1 MASELH
7 KTRVGIFVCVGF
19 ALIIAALLI
28 WSHISWGG
36 SPRTYS
42 CYFGESVQGLT
53 VSSPVRFRGITVG
66 QVSHIG
72 IAPDGELAEIFFE
85 ITPASGFSIEVE
97 NMYIHITGN
106 LLTGIKYLEIEMIG
120 DRPKPNRTF
129 PFEPEYPPVGTYH
142 TVSAEDIFYQ
152 LTKFLDDLNVK
163 SISTSITNILDGLQ
177 KVLGHNNLAPLVSNV
192 TVTSQNIKEITESL
206 KVSVTRDNVAL
217 LYTNLNQAVENFRE
231 VSATLENN
239 LSDAAV
245 SNIVDNIT
253 ETTAKVRQSVD
264 AVSPEDI
271 KAFADSLQKL
281 IVHANML
288 VNMTSE
294 EVEDLMNEVQ
304 RAAVNV
310 RAFTEALRARPG
322 QTLFGEDK
330 EKGK

>member
-7 KTRVGIFVCVGF
+7 KTRVGIFVCAGF
-19 ALIIAALLI
+19 ALIIIALLI

-42 CYFGESVQGLT
+42 CYFSESVQGLT
-53 VSSPVRFRGITVG
+53 VDSPVRFRGITVG
-66 QVSHIG
+66 SVSHIG
-72 IAPDGELAEIFFE
+72 IAPDGELAEIFFQ
-85 ITPASGFSIEVE
+85 ISHNSGFTIELE
-97 NMYIHITGN
+97 EMYIHITGN
-106 LLTGIKYLEIEMIG
+106 ILTGIKYLEIELVG

-129 PFEPEYPPVGTYH
+129 PFEPDYPVIGTYH

-152 LTKFLDDLNVK
+152 VTKFLDDLNVK
-163 SISTSITNILDGLQ
+163 SISTSITNILDSVQ
-177 KVLGHNNLAPLVSNV
+177 QVLGHDNLGPLVSNI
-192 TVTSQNIKEITESL
+192 TATSQNIMEISESL
-206 KVSVTRDNVAL
+206 KASVTTSNVAL
-217 LYTNLNQAVENFRE
+217 LFTNLNQAVVNFRE
-231 VSATLENN
+231 VSDTLDRN
-239 LSDAAV
+239 LNETVV
-245 SNIVDNIT
+245 SNIVCNIT
-253 ETTAKVRQSVD
+253 ETTENVKESVH

-271 KAFADSLQKL
+271 KDFADSLQKL

-310 RAFTEALRARPG
+310 RAFTEALRTRPA

-330 EKGK
+330 EKEK

>member
-1 MASELH
+1 MATELH
-7 KTRVGIFVCVGF
+7 KTRVGIFVCLGF
-19 ALIIAALLI
+19 ALIIVALLI

-36 SPRTYS
+36 SPRRYS
-42 CYFGESVQGLT
+42 CYFCESVQGLT

-66 QVSHIG
+66 SVSHIG

-85 ITPASGFSIEVE
+85 ISPGNGFVVE
-97 NMYIHITGN
+97 PDNMYIHITGN
-106 LLTGIKYLEIEMIG
+106 LLTGIKYLEIELVG
-120 DRPKPNRTF
+120 DRPKPSRDF
-129 PFEPEYPPVGTYH
+129 PFEPEYPVVGTYH

-152 LTKFLDDLNVK
+152 LTKLIEDLNVK
-163 SISTSITNILDGLQ
+163 SISTSITNILDGIQ

-192 TVTSQNIKEITESL
+192 TVTSQNIKEITDSL
-206 KVSVTRDNVAL
+206 KVSVTTRNVAL
-217 LYTNLNQAVENFRE
+217 LYTNLNQAVVNFRA
-231 VSATLENN
+231 VSDTLGNN
-239 LSDAAV
+239 LNDAVV
-245 SNIVDNIT
+245 SNIVGNIS
-253 ETTAKVRQSVD
+253 ETTENVKAAVN

-294 EVEDLMNEVQ
+294 EVEDLMAEVQ

-330 EKGK
+330 EKNK

>member
-1 MASELH
+1 MATELH
-7 KTRVGIFVCVGF
+7 KTRVGIFVCLGF
-19 ALIIAALLI
+19 ALIIVALLI

-53 VSSPVRFRGITVG
+53 ISSPVRFRGITVG
-66 QVSHIG
+66 SVSHIG

-85 ITPASGFSIEVE
+85 ITPQSGFTVE
-97 NMYIHITGN
+97 QDSMYIHITGN

-120 DRPKPNRTF
+120 DRPKPNISF
-129 PFEPEYPPVGTYH
+129 PFEPEYPVVGTYH

-163 SISTSITNILDGLQ
+163 SISTSITNILDGVQ
-177 KVLGHNNLAPLVSNV
+177 KVLGHNNLAPLVSNI
-192 TVTSQNIKEITESL
+192 TVTSENIREISASIR
-206 KVSVTRDNVAL
+206 VSVTRDNVAM
-217 LYTNLNQAVENFRE
+217 LYTNLNQAVVNFRAVSDTLQGNLNDE
-231 VSATLENN
+231 VI
-239 LSDAAV
+239 
-245 SNIVDNIT
+245 SNIVCNIT
-253 ETTAKVRQSVD
+253 DTTADVNRMVKVIT
-264 AVSPEDI
+264 PEDI
-271 KAFADSLQKL
+271 RAFADSLQKL

-294 EVEDLMNEVQ
+294 EVEDLLEEVQ
-304 RAAVNV
+304 RSAVNV

>member
-1 MASELH
+1 MATELH

-19 ALIIAALLI
+19 ALIIVALLI

-53 VSSPVRFRGITVG
+53 ISSPVRFRGITVG
-66 QVSHIG
+66 SVSHIG

-85 ITPASGFSIEVE
+85 ITPQSGFVVEVDS
-97 NMYIHITGN
+97 MYIHITGN

-120 DRPKPNRTF
+120 DRPKPNTKF
-129 PFEPEYPPVGTYH
+129 PFEPEYPVVGTYH

-163 SISTSITNILDGLQ
+163 SISTSITNILDGVQ
-177 KVLGHNNLAPLVSNV
+177 KVLGHNNLAPLVSNI
-192 TVTSQNIKEITESL
+192 TVTSENIREISASL
-206 KVSVTRDNVAL
+206 RVSVTRDNVAL
-217 LYTNLNQAVENFRE
+217 LYTNLNQAVVNFRN
-231 VSATLENN
+231 V
-239 LSDAAV
+239 SDALQVNLNDEAI
-245 SNIVDNIT
+245 SNIVHNIT
-253 ETTAKVRQSVD
+253 DTTEDVNRMVKVITPD
-264 AVSPEDI
+264 DI

-304 RAAVNV
+304 RSAVNV

>member
-7 KTRVGIFVCVGF
+7 KTRVGIFVCLGF

-42 CYFGESVQGLT
+42 CYFCESVQGLT

-85 ITPASGFSIEVE
+85 ITPQSGFNVE
-97 NMYIHITGN
+97 QDNMYIHITGN

-120 DRPKPNRTF
+120 DRPKPSTDF
-129 PFEPEYPPVGTYH
+129 PFEPDYPVVGTYH

-152 LTKFLDDLNVK
+152 LTKVLDDLNIK
-163 SISTSITNILDGLQ
+163 SISTSITNILAGVQL
-177 KVLGHNNLAPLVSNV
+177 VLGHNNLAPLVSNV
-192 TVTSQNIKEITESL
+192 TATSQNIKEITDNL
-206 KVSVTRDNVAL
+206 KHSVTKQNVAL
-217 LYTNLNQAVENFRE
+217 LCTNLNQAVENFRQ
-231 VSATLENN
+231 VSFALENN
-239 LSDAAV
+239 LNNNVV
-245 SNIVDNIT
+245 SNIVGNIQ
-253 ETTAKVRQSVD
+253 ETTEKVKQSVE
-264 AVSPEDI
+264 AVSPEEI

-281 IVHANML
+281 LLHVNML

-294 EVEDLMNEVQ
+294 EVEDLMAEVQ
-304 RAAVNV
+304 RAAVNI

-330 EKGK
+330 EKNK

>member
-7 KTRVGIFVCVGF
+7 KTRVGIFVCAGF
-19 ALIIAALLI
+19 SLVIIALLI

-53 VSSPVRFRGITVG
+53 VDSPVRFRGITVG
-66 QVSHIG
+66 SVSHIG
-72 IAPDGELAEIFFE
+72 IAPDGELAEIFFQ
-85 ITPASGFSIEVE
+85 ISQNSGFTIELD

-106 LLTGIKYLEIEMIG
+106 LLTGIKYLEIELVG
-120 DRPKPNRTF
+120 DRPKPNRSF
-129 PFEPEYPPVGTYH
+129 PFEPEYPAVGTYH

-163 SISTSITNILDGLQ
+163 SISTSITNILDGVQ
-177 KVLGHNNLAPLVSNV
+177 KVLGHENLAPLVSNV
-192 TVTSQNIKEITESL
+192 TVTSENIREITESL
-206 KVSVTRDNVAL
+206 KVSVTTRNVAL
-217 LYTNLNQAVENFRE
+217 LYTNLNQAVVNFRA
-231 VSATLENN
+231 VSDTLENN
-239 LSDAAV
+239 LNDAVV
-245 SNIVDNIT
+245 SNIVGNIS
-253 ETTAKVRQSVD
+253 ETTENVKAAVN

-294 EVEDLMNEVQ
+294 EVEDLMAEVQ
-304 RAAVNV
+304 RAAINV

-330 EKGK
+330 EKNK